1 MISDYVEYKD
11 GGLYWKK
18 TTSNR
23 AKVGGRVGCVGNHS
37 YRVFRFKGELL
48 LEHRVIWE
56 LLNGP
61 IPEGL
66 DIDHVD
72 RDRSNNLIENLR
84 VATRSQNL
92 HNNSGKGYSWN
103 KAREKFV
110 AYINHMGKTINLGG
124 FDNEEGA
131 RSAYL
136 KAKGAYS

>member
-23 AKVGGRVGCVGNHS
+23 AK
-37 YRVFRFKGELL
+37 
-48 LEHRVIWE
+48 
-56 LLNGP
+56 
-61 IPEGL
+61 
-66 DIDHVD
+66 
-72 RDRSNNLIENLR
+72 
-84 VATRSQNL
+84 
-92 HNNSGKGYSWN
+92 
-103 KAREKFV
+103 
-110 AYINHMGKTINLGG
+110 MGKTINLGG